1 MFLLNLLL
9 ALAWLVLTG
18 QFTPV
23 NFLFGFLFSFGLLWF
38 FARLVVA
45 EGRADQAPR
54 YVRKVWQMI
63 EFGRFFSKELVVAN
77 WRVAVDVLRRHPQIE
92 PAIVGIPLSLQSP
105 GAITLL
111 ATMITLTPG
120 TISVDVMP
128 APKGNKR
135 VLYVH
140 AMHAGRTP
148 AELAEFRRVIKEEY
162 ERRVQEVCEW

>member
-45 EGRADQAPR
+45 EGRAEQAPR
-54 YVRKVWQMI
+54 YVRKVWQMT
-63 EFGRFFSKELVVAN
+63 EFGLFFIKELVVAN
-77 WRVAVDVLRRHPQIE
+77 WRVAVDVLRPQPQIE
-92 PAIVGIPLSLQSP
+92 PAIVQIPLSLQSH
-105 GAITLL
+105 GAISLL

-120 TISVDVMP
+120 TISVDVLP
-128 APKGNKR
+128 GKKADDR
-135 VLYVH
+135 ILYVH
-140 AMHAGRTP
+140 AMHAGRTR
-148 AELAEFRRVIKEEY
+148 AQLDDFRRNIKHEY
-162 ERRVQEVCEW
+162 ERRVQELWAW